1 MSATFTATEGAH
13 SRRCSGRL
21 QCTSPADSGTDWCRS
36 RIGQD
41 CAPRCSRLPQH
52 EWCTYR
58 SGRSKS
64 SPRTQAPSSL
74 GAAEPS
80 VMPTSR
86 SRTPGPGDVDTAA
99 TRPQTRYA
107 QIDDCSF
114 SLRRYAQQSS
124 SSRSC
129 VASPDGSQQVDV
141 DRSLVI
147 IVGKYRAQMYMA
159 AMIGEEAQLPWRG
172 VRPVHDF

>member
-1 MSATFTATEGAH
+1 MVYVPERTVKIV
-13 SRRCSGRL
+13 
-21 QCTSPADSGTDWCRS
+21 TSNSGTVVSWRRGTECDA
-36 RIGQD
+36 D
-41 CAPRCSRLPQH
+41 FL
-52 EWCTYR
+52 
-58 SGRSKS
+58 GRA
-64 SPRTQAPSSL
+64 R
-74 GAAEPS
+74 
-80 VMPTSR
+80 
-86 SRTPGPGDVDTAA
+86 GDVGTAA
-99 TRPQTRYA
+99 TRPQTRSA
-107 QIDDCSF
+107 QVDDCSS

-159 AMIGEEAQLPWRG
+159 ATIGEEAQLPWRG